1 MLPTGPRER
10 TAEELGQSRL
20 GGGFRLYGY
29 DRQGGFRRDTDR
41 EIAPSRVD
49 ETDDWGAAK
58 KTSAG
63 NGFERRGR
71 EVKGEVFSPIPSLKF
86 DESDNWAANKA
97 FVPSSGRRFDRR
109 GSFESN
115 SSDSDSDRW
124 TKRKEE
130 EGGRRFASG
139 GGAFDS
145 LIERRGGLLGLWGGL
160 WVYGLKEW
168 SNG

>member
-1 MLPTGPRER
+1 MLPTSPRER
-10 TAEELGQSRL
+10 TVEELGQSRH

-29 DRQGGFRRDTDR
+29 DREGSEGIPIGKLLPLVPTRLM
-41 EIAPSRVD
+41 I
-49 ETDDWGAAK
+49 
-58 KTSAG
+58 
-63 NGFERRGR
+63 
-71 EVKGEVFSPIPSLKF
+71 EVQLRKYRLVMSKV

-115 SSDSDSDRW
+115 GSDSDSDRW

>member
-1 MLPTGPRER
+1 MLPTSPRER

-29 DRQGGFRRDTDR
+29 DR
-41 EIAPSRVD
+41 EIAPSRAD

-58 KTSAG
+58 KTS
-63 NGFERRGR
+63 
-71 EVKGEVFSPIPSLKF
+71 
-86 DESDNWAANKA
+86 AANKA

-109 GSFESN
+109 GSFESKG
-115 SSDSDSDRW
+115 SDSDSDRW

-130 EGGRRFASG
+130 KGGRRFASG

-160 WVYGLKEW
+160 WVYGLKE
-168 SNG
+168 

>member
-1 MLPTGPRER
+1 MT
-10 TAEELGQSRL
+10 
-20 GGGFRLYGY
+20 
-29 DRQGGFRRDTDR
+29 DRRSIGFRRDTDR
-41 EIAPSRVD
+41 EIALSRAD

-58 KTSAG
+58 KTSA
-63 NGFERRGR
+63 
-71 EVKGEVFSPIPSLKF
+71 
-86 DESDNWAANKA
+86 ANKA
-97 FVPSSGRRFDRR
+97 FVTSYGQRFDRR
-109 GSFESN
+109 ESFESN
-115 SSDSDSDRW
+115 GSDFNSDRW

-139 GGAFDS
+139 GGVFDS